1 MIFKIKG
8 GKDDMNQQ
16 NKIHVGIHHGAR
28 ELENNILL
36 QSIPGLKDLHTN
48 IEQFR
53 NVAFNYNNL
62 NKGNS
67 FIKMVERNLTII
79 FLFLLIEVWGNHQLY

>member
-1 MIFKIKG
+1 
-8 GKDDMNQQ
+8 MNQQ

-62 NKGNS
+62 NKDDDFKKNGREKFNNNIS
-67 FIKMVERNLTII
+67 ILANRGMGK
-79 FLFLLIEVWGNHQLY
+79 

>member
-36 QSIPGLKDLHTN
+36 QSIPGLKDLHTK
-48 IEQFR
+48 IIP
-53 NVAFNYNNL
+53 
-62 NKGNS
+62 
-67 FIKMVERNLTII
+67 IKIQLQILKMII
-79 FLFLLIEVWGNHQLY
+79 III